1 MQPLIILSE
10 NIMAWFK
17 SQAVYEYFNWYLA
30 QPSGDYTGV
39 LIVLG
44 VLVVAILILVVCK

>member
-1 MQPLIILSE
+1 
-10 NIMAWFK
+10 MAWFK
-17 SQAVYEYFNWYLA
+17 SQAFFDYFNWYLA

>member
-44 VLVVAILILVVCK
+44 VIVVGILILVVMK

>member
-1 MQPLIILSE
+1 VQPLIILSE

-44 VLVVAILILVVCK
+44 VLVVAILMLVVCK

>member
-1 MQPLIILSE
+1 
-10 NIMAWFK
+10 MAWFK

-44 VLVVAILILVVCK
+44 VLVVAILMLVVCK

>member
-17 SQAVYEYFNWYLA
+17 SQAFFDYFNWYLA

>member
-44 VLVVAILILVVCK
+44 VLVVAILMLVVCK